1 MPSFSSISNTKGVK
15 YIKVNKISSNGL
27 DRTAYLEQL
36 QSLNIRFD
44 DVGVVEYQI
53 TSAQQFDEYY
63 LFGIDVDQTLT
74 NQYGTLQYPISSS
87 TDNEIKDYH
96 LDARKS
102 YSSFYLL
109 SSSIGLIPPSPI
121 TVSSIIN
128 YTSIPIDASDYFIT
142 SSGLYTLGVTPNL
155 NNTHF
160 YSTAS
165 FWITGSGTS
174 GTYVNVNSF
183 LILIRNN
190 TVLGALSNL
199 SQTPVNFYNISN
211 GNDIQIIHSHS
222 FNSSGLTNNL
232 LEGDSISLAVCT
244 TQPLS
249 SPGGTS
255 VFLFKQLKFE
265 ISQSIP
271 PTSSIQVTAFNPDE
285 INFYY
290 SDYNALYGNALLPEY
305 SQYRMEANYNNQLF
319 PVNFNQLIDGTGL
332 RAKVQDS
339 NYASKAWSTIR
350 YDGSKY
356 SSISSTLNNG
366 FNAPSQPLISN
377 TLDSG
382 YGALPVAEQNET
394 YFAYFD
400 SVGGTNPEII
410 DQTAYLIK
418 YIIDDEGNTVNP
430 ESILNPFASTQQ
442 NIALNNLIDA
452 FEPGKNAI
460 VSLVSNDPLLTENPN
475 DDALVGTYTIT
486 HVGRIDTIAV
496 SQTGQNIVDY
506 TSSIP
511 FTPPTSNYANYDYS
525 FLAKWASPQ
534 ILTGSVTGAFVPIK
548 YSNVTFNPNFDYD
561 PTTYSYGIPNNT
573 SEFSNPLRFIATLE
587 VAGAYAINTSNAS
600 DYGEG
605 YNSIDNIPTT
615 FNLRIVTSSVFS
627 PTVYDHVIAT
637 STNLVQTSLSSF
649 INVSSSF
656 RNFTLGSRVRVEMN
670 VTPDSDYY
678 TSPPSIHAQNTNNSK
693 FFLQSSYGNILTASA
708 NYWTTGSNNDRY
720 LTASA
725 ELTNY
730 YNLGY
735 IQQLPPSSSA
745 FGFNNIVSP
754 FKPQAGDYIRFEYNS
769 LKVFNV
775 KNIITDS
782 TSSNLVLDLGY
793 PIPAGT
799 IINNFVLYRIINDGT
814 YIILDVQK
822 PVSGSSFT
830 GIIRPQFTSQKL
842 IDSSSIY
849 IQSLVERGVIS

>member
-1 MPSFSSISNTKGVK
+1 MPSFSTISNTKGVK
-15 YIKVNKISSNGL
+15 YVKINKISSNGL

-53 TSAQQFDEYY
+53 ASAQQFDEYY
-63 LFGIDVDQTLT
+63 LFGIDIDQTLT
-74 NQYGTLQYPISSS
+74 NQYGVFQYPISSS

-96 LDARKS
+96 LDARKN

-128 YTSIPIDASDYFIT
+128 YTSIPIDASNYFTT

-160 YSTAS
+160 YSTSS

-190 TVLGALSNL
+190 IVLGALSNL

-222 FNSSGLTNNL
+222 FNSSGLANNL

-271 PTSSIQVTAFNPDE
+271 PTSSIQITAFNPDE
-285 INFYY
+285 LNFYY
-290 SDYNALYGNALLPEY
+290 SDYNALYGNASLPEY
-305 SQYRMEANYNNQLF
+305 SQYRMEADYNNQLF
-319 PVNFNQLIDGTGL
+319 PVNFNQLINGTGL

-350 YDGSKY
+350 YDGSQY
-356 SSISSTLNNG
+356 SSISSILNNG
-366 FNAPSQPLISN
+366 FNAPSQPLIAN

-382 YGALPVAEQNET
+382 YGALPAAEQNET

-400 SVGGTNPEII
+400 SVGGANPEII

-430 ESILNPFASTQQ
+430 ESILNPFASAQQ
-442 NIALNNLIDA
+442 NIALNNLIDT
-452 FEPGKNAI
+452 FEPGKNAV
-460 VSLVSNDPLLTENPN
+460 VSLISNDPLLTENPN
-475 DDALVGTYTIT
+475 DDALVGTYGIT

-496 SQTGQNIVDY
+496 SQTGPNIVNY
-506 TSSIP
+506 TSSLP
-511 FTPPTSNYANYDYS
+511 FTPPTSTYANYDYS

-534 ILTGSVTGAFVPIK
+534 IITGSVTGSFVPIK
-548 YSNVTFNPNFDYD
+548 YSNATLNPNFNYD
-561 PTTYSYGIPNNT
+561 PTTFSYGIPNNT
-573 SEFSNPLRFIATLE
+573 SEFSNPLKFIATLQ
-587 VAGAYAINTSNAS
+587 VGSAFNINANPYDENNNQA
-600 DYGEG
+600 
-605 YNSIDNIPTT
+605 IPTL
-615 FNLRIVTSSVFS
+615 FKLRIVTSSTFN
-627 PTVYDHVIAT
+627 PNVYDYVLAT
-637 STNLVQTSLSSF
+637 STNTVTTLLSAF

-656 RNFTLGSRVRVEMN
+656 VNFTSGSRIRVEMN
-670 VTPDSDYY
+670 VNWNGGMM
-678 TSPPSIHAQNTNNSK
+678 PPSIDQTNNSK
-693 FFLQSSYGNILTASA
+693 FFLQSSYGNITTASA
-708 NYWTTGSNNDRY
+708 HYWTTGSNNDRY
-720 LTASA
+720 LTASV

-754 FKPQAGDYIRFEYNS
+754 FKPQPGDYIRFEYNP
-769 LKVFNV
+769 LKVFNI
-775 KNIITDS
+775 KNIITNT
-782 TSSNLVLDLGY
+782 TSSNLILDVGY

-799 IINNFVLYRIINDGT
+799 VIDNFVLYRIINDGT
-814 YIILDVQK
+814 YVILDVQK

-830 GIIRPQFTSQKL
+830 GIIRPQFISQKL

>member
-1 MPSFSSISNTKGVK
+1 MPSFSAISNTKGVK

-36 QSLNIRFD
+36 QSINIRFD
-44 DVGVVEYQI
+44 DVGIVEYQI
-53 TSAQQFDEYY
+53 VSAQQFDEYY
-63 LFGIDVDQTLT
+63 LFGIDIDQTLT

-87 TDNEIKDYH
+87 TDSEIKNYH
-96 LDARKS
+96 LDARKN

-109 SSSIGLIPPSPI
+109 SSSIGIIPPTPLN
-121 TVSSIIN
+121 VSSIIN
-128 YTSIPIDASDYFIT
+128 YTSVPIDASNYFIS
-142 SSGLYTLGVTPNL
+142 SSGSYILGVTPNI

-165 FWITGSGTS
+165 FWVTGSGTP

-183 LILIRNN
+183 PILVRNN
-190 TVLGALSNL
+190 AIVGALSGV
-199 SQTPVNFYNISN
+199 SQTLVNFASISN

-222 FNSSGLTNNL
+222 FNNGVTNNL
-232 LEGDSISLAVCT
+232 LEGDSILLAVCT
-244 TQPLS
+244 TQPLL
-249 SPGGTS
+249 SPGGAS

-271 PTSSIQVTAFNPDE
+271 PTSSTQVTAFNPDE

-290 SDYNALYGNALLPEY
+290 SDYNALYRNALLPEY
-305 SQYRMEANYNNQLF
+305 SQYRMEADYNNQLF
-319 PVNFNQLIDGTGL
+319 PVNFNQLINGTAL

-339 NYASKAWSTIR
+339 NYTSKAWSTIR
-350 YDGSKY
+350 YDGSQY
-356 SSISSTLNNG
+356 SSISSILNNG
-366 FNAPSQPLISN
+366 FNAPSQPAIAN

-382 YGALPVAEQNET
+382 YGALPAAEQNET
-394 YFAYFD
+394 FFAYFD

-430 ESILNPFASTQQ
+430 ESILNPFSSAQQ
-442 NIALNNLIDA
+442 NTALNNLIDT
-452 FEPGKNAI
+452 FEPGKNAV
-460 VSLVSNDPLLTENPN
+460 VSLISNDPLLTQNPN
-475 DDALVGTYTIT
+475 DDALVGTHTIT

-506 TSSIP
+506 TSSLP

-534 ILTGSVTGAFVPIK
+534 IITGSVTGSYVPIK
-548 YSNVTFNPNFDYD
+548 YSNATLNPNFNYD

-587 VAGAYAINTSNAS
+587 ARSALQLNFNPYDEQGNEA
-600 DYGEG
+600 
-605 YNSIDNIPTT
+605 IPTIY
-615 FNLRIVTSSVFS
+615 NLRIVTSSTFT
-627 PTVYDHVIAT
+627 PNVYDYVLAT
-637 STNLVQTSLSSF
+637 STNNVLTSLSAF

-656 RNFTLGSRVRVEMN
+656 LNFTSGSRIRVEMN
-670 VTPDSDYY
+670 VNWNGSGQI
-678 TSPPSIHAQNTNNSK
+678 PPSIIQTNNSK
-693 FFLQSSYGNILTASA
+693 FFLQSSYGNITTASA
-708 NYWTTGSNNDRY
+708 HYWTTGSNNDRY

-735 IQQLPPSSSA
+735 KQQLPPSSSV
-745 FGFNNIVSP
+745 FGFNDIVSP
-754 FKPQAGDYIRFEYNS
+754 FKPQPGDYIRFEYNT
-769 LKVFNV
+769 LKVFNI
-775 KNIITDS
+775 KNIISDPS
-782 TSSNLVLDLGY
+782 SSNLVLDLGY

-799 IINNFVLYRIINDGT
+799 IIDNFVLYRIVNDGT

-822 PVSGSSFT
+822 PASGSSFT
-830 GIIRPQFTSQKL
+830 GLIRPQFISQKL

-849 IQSLVERGVIS
+849 VQSLVERGVIS

>member
-1 MPSFSSISNTKGVK
+1 MPSFSAISNTKGVK

-96 LDARKS
+96 LDARKNYTTDFLIS
-102 YSSFYLL
+102 SSFNPLNPNSTPIKITGYSSLIIDEQSYFN
-109 SSSIGLIPPSPI
+109 SSSG
-121 TVSSIIN
+121 T
-128 YTSIPIDASDYFIT
+128 
-142 SSGLYTLGVTPNL
+142 YTLGNTPNIVT
-155 NNTHF
+155 NKF
-160 YSTAS
+160 CYTAS
-165 FWITGSGTS
+165 FWIRGNGSPY
-174 GTYVNVNSF
+174 TYVNIHPIVLLTRGGSTSYTAD
-183 LILIRNN
+183 ILDP
-190 TVLGALSNL
+190 VL
-199 SQTPVNFYNISN
+199 VNFSDITN
-211 GNDIQIIHSHS
+211 GNDLNIIHSGS
-222 FNSSGLTNNL
+222 ITSSAVFNNL
-232 LEGDSISLAVCT
+232 LEGDTLSLGIFT
-244 TQPLS
+244 SQPALPLL
-249 SPGGTS
+249 PGGS
-255 VFLFKQLKFE
+255 DVYLFKQLKFE
-265 ISQSIP
+265 ISQSVP

-350 YDGSKY
+350 YDGSQY
-356 SSISSTLNNG
+356 SSISSILNNG
-366 FNAPSQPLISN
+366 FNAPSQPLVAN

-382 YGALPVAEQNET
+382 YGALPAAEQNET
-394 YFAYFD
+394 YFAYFNGI
-400 SVGGTNPEII
+400 GGTNPEII
-410 DQTAYLIK
+410 DQTAYFIK

-430 ESILNPFASTQQ
+430 ESILNPFASAQQ
-442 NIALNNLIDA
+442 NIALNNLIDT
-452 FEPGKNAI
+452 FEPGKNAV
-460 VSLVSNDPLLTENPN
+460 VSLISNDPLLTENPN
-475 DDALVGTYTIT
+475 DDALVGTYNIT

-496 SQTGQNIVDY
+496 SQTGPNIVNY
-506 TSSIP
+506 TSSLP

-534 ILTGSVTGAFVPIK
+534 IITGSVTGSFVPIK
-548 YSNVTFNPNFDYD
+548 YSNATLNPNLNYDPVTF
-561 PTTYSYGIPNNT
+561 SYGIPNNT
-573 SEFSNPLRFIATLE
+573 SDFSNPLKFIATLE
-587 VAGAYAINTSNAS
+587 ARSAIQLNFNPN
-600 DYGEG
+600 DQQ
-605 YNSIDNIPTT
+605 NSEAILTIY
-615 FNLRIVTSSVFS
+615 NLRIVTSSTFT
-627 PTVYDHVIAT
+627 PNVYDYVLAT
-637 STNLVQTSLSSF
+637 STNNVQTLLSANINISSLF
-649 INVSSSF
+649 L
-656 RNFTLGSRVRVEMN
+656 NFTSGSRIRVEMN
-670 VTPDSDYY
+670 VNWNGGQI
-678 TSPPSIHAQNTNNSK
+678 PPTIYQTNNSK
-693 FFLQSSYGNILTASA
+693 FFLQSSYGNIITASA

-754 FKPQAGDYIRFEYNS
+754 FKPQPGDYIRFEYNP
-769 LKVFNV
+769 LKVFNI
-775 KNIITDS
+775 KNILIDS

-799 IINNFVLYRIINDGT
+799 IIDNFVLYRIINDGT
-814 YIILDVQK
+814 YVILDVQK
-822 PVSGSSFT
+822 PAAGSSFT

-849 IQSLVERGVIS
+849 IQNLVEKGVIS

>member
-1 MPSFSSISNTKGVK
+1 MPSFSTIYNTKGVK

-74 NQYGTLQYPISSS
+74 NQYGVLQYPISSS

-96 LDARKS
+96 LDTRKN

-121 TVSSIIN
+121 TVSSIID
-128 YTSIPIDASDYFIT
+128 YTSVPIDASNYFIT
-142 SSGLYTLGVTPNL
+142 SSGLYTLGVTPNI

-165 FWITGSGTS
+165 LWITGSGTS

-222 FNSSGLTNNL
+222 FNSSGLANNL

-265 ISQSIP
+265 ISQSVP

-350 YDGSKY
+350 YDGSQY
-356 SSISSTLNNG
+356 SSISSILNNG
-366 FNAPSQPLISN
+366 FNAPSQPIIAN

-382 YGALPVAEQNET
+382 YGALPAAEQNET

-400 SVGGTNPEII
+400 GIGGTNPEII
-410 DQTAYLIK
+410 DQTAYFIK

-430 ESILNPFASTQQ
+430 ESIFNPFASAQQ

-452 FEPGKNAI
+452 FEPGKNAV
-460 VSLVSNDPLLTENPN
+460 VSLISNDPLLTENPN
-475 DDALVGTYTIT
+475 DDALVGTYNIT

-496 SQTGQNIVDY
+496 SQTGPNIVNY
-506 TSSIP
+506 TSFLP

-525 FLAKWASPQ
+525 FLAKWSSPQ
-534 ILTGSVTGAFVPIK
+534 ILTGSVTGAFIPIK
-548 YSNVTFNPNFDYD
+548 YSNATLNPNFNYD
-561 PTTYSYGIPNNT
+561 PTTFSYGIPNNT
-573 SEFSNPLRFIATLE
+573 SEFSNPLKFIATLQ
-587 VAGAYAINTSNAS
+587 VGSAVFNPSGGDDFPGIAQ
-600 DYGEG
+600 
-605 YNSIDNIPTT
+605 TT
-615 FNLRIVTSSVFS
+615 TYLRIVTSSAS
-627 PTVYDHVIAT
+627 TPTIYDYVLAESIINNYATGLQQTIIA
-637 STNLVQTSLSSF
+637 
-649 INVSSSF
+649 NVSSNYV
-656 RNFTLGSRVRVEMN
+656 NFSSGSRIRAEMKITYDN
-670 VTPDSDYY
+670 DQTNGTTTPPFIFNFND
-678 TSPPSIHAQNTNNSK
+678 SK
-693 FFLQSSYGNILTASA
+693 FFLQSSYGNITTASV

-745 FGFNNIVSP
+745 FGFNDIVSP
-754 FKPQAGDYIRFEYNS
+754 FNPQAGDYIRFEYNP

-775 KNIITDS
+775 KNIITDP

-814 YIILDVQK
+814 YVILDVQK

-842 IDSSSIY
+842 IDSSSTY
-849 IQSLVERGVIS
+849 IQNLVEKGVIS

>member
-1 MPSFSSISNTKGVK
+1 MPSFSTISNTKGVK
-15 YIKVNKISSNGL
+15 YVKINKISSNGL

-53 TSAQQFDEYY
+53 ASAQQFDEYY
-63 LFGIDVDQTLT
+63 LFGIDIDQTLT
-74 NQYGTLQYPISSS
+74 NQYGVFQYPISSS

-96 LDARKS
+96 LDARKN

-128 YTSIPIDASDYFIT
+128 YTSIPIDASNYFTT

-160 YSTAS
+160 YSTSS

-190 TVLGALSNL
+190 IVLGALSNL

-222 FNSSGLTNNL
+222 FNSSGLANNL

-271 PTSSIQVTAFNPDE
+271 PTSSIQITAFNPDE
-285 INFYY
+285 LNFYY
-290 SDYNALYGNALLPEY
+290 SDYNALYGNASLPEY
-305 SQYRMEANYNNQLF
+305 SQYRMEADYNNQLF
-319 PVNFNQLIDGTGL
+319 PVNFNQLINGTGL

-350 YDGSKY
+350 YDGSQY
-356 SSISSTLNNG
+356 SSISSILNNG
-366 FNAPSQPLISN
+366 FNAPSQPLIAN

-382 YGALPVAEQNET
+382 YGALPAAEQNET

-400 SVGGTNPEII
+400 SVGGANPEII

-430 ESILNPFASTQQ
+430 ESILNPFASAQQ
-442 NIALNNLIDA
+442 NIALNNLIDT
-452 FEPGKNAI
+452 FEPGKNAT
-460 VSLVSNDPLLTENPN
+460 VSLISNDPLLTENPN
-475 DDALVGTYTIT
+475 DDALVGTYGIT

-496 SQTGQNIVDY
+496 SQTGPNIVNY
-506 TSSIP
+506 TSSLP
-511 FTPPTSNYANYDYS
+511 FTPPTSTYANYDYS

-534 ILTGSVTGAFVPIK
+534 IITGSVTGSFVPIK
-548 YSNVTFNPNFDYD
+548 YSNATLNPNFNYD
-561 PTTYSYGIPNNT
+561 PTTFSYGIPNNT
-573 SEFSNPLRFIATLE
+573 SEFSNPLKFIATLQ
-587 VAGAYAINTSNAS
+587 VGSAFNINANPYDENNNQA
-600 DYGEG
+600 
-605 YNSIDNIPTT
+605 IPTL
-615 FNLRIVTSSVFS
+615 FKLRIVTSSTFN
-627 PTVYDHVIAT
+627 PNVYDYVLAT
-637 STNLVQTSLSSF
+637 STNTVTTLLSAF

-656 RNFTLGSRVRVEMN
+656 VNFTSGSRIRVEMN
-670 VTPDSDYY
+670 VNWNGGMM
-678 TSPPSIHAQNTNNSK
+678 PPSIDQTNNSK
-693 FFLQSSYGNILTASA
+693 FFLQSSYGNITTASA
-708 NYWTTGSNNDRY
+708 HYWTTGSNNDRY
-720 LTASA
+720 LTASV

-754 FKPQAGDYIRFEYNS
+754 FKPQPGDYIRFEYNP
-769 LKVFNV
+769 LKVFNI
-775 KNIITDS
+775 KNIITNT
-782 TSSNLVLDLGY
+782 TSSNLILDVGY

-799 IINNFVLYRIINDGT
+799 VIDNFVLYRIINDGT
-814 YIILDVQK
+814 YVILDVQK

-830 GIIRPQFTSQKL
+830 GIIRPQFISQKL

>member
-1 MPSFSSISNTKGVK
+1 MPSFSTISNTKGVK
-15 YIKVNKISSNGL
+15 YVKINKISSNGL

-36 QSLNIRFD
+36 QSINIRFD

-53 TSAQQFDEYY
+53 VSAQQFDEYY

-96 LDARKS
+96 LDARKN

-128 YTSIPIDASDYFIT
+128 YTSIPIDASNYFTT

-165 FWITGSGTS
+165 FWITGSGIS

-183 LILIRNN
+183 LILTRNN
-190 TVLGALSNL
+190 VVLGALSGI
-199 SQTPVNFYNISN
+199 SQTYVDFYNISN
-211 GNDIQIIHSHS
+211 GNDIQITHSHS
-222 FNSSGLTNNL
+222 FSSGVANNL

-271 PTSSIQVTAFNPDE
+271 PTSSTQITAFNPDE

-290 SDYNALYGNALLPEY
+290 SDYNALYGNASLPEY
-305 SQYRMEANYNNQLF
+305 SQYRMEANYNNQTL
-319 PVNFNQLIDGTGL
+319 PVNFNQLINGTAL

-339 NYASKAWSTIR
+339 NYTSKAWSTIR
-350 YDGSKY
+350 YDGSQY
-356 SSISSTLNNG
+356 SSISSILNNG
-366 FNAPSQPLISN
+366 FNAPSQPLVAN

-382 YGALPVAEQNET
+382 YGALPAAEQNET

-400 SVGGTNPEII
+400 GVGGTNPEII

-442 NIALNNLIDA
+442 NTALNNLINT
-452 FEPGKNAI
+452 FEPGKNAA
-460 VSLVSNDPLLTENPN
+460 VSLISNDPLLTENPN
-475 DDALVGTYTIT
+475 DDALVGTYNIT

-496 SQTGQNIVDY
+496 SQTGPNIVNY
-506 TSSIP
+506 TASLP
-511 FTPPTSNYANYDYS
+511 FTPPTSTYANYDYS
-525 FLAKWASPQ
+525 FLANWATPQ
-534 ILTGSVTGAFVPIK
+534 IITGSVTGSFVPIK
-548 YSNVTFNPNFDYD
+548 YSNATLNPNFNYD
-561 PTTYSYGIPNNT
+561 PVTFSYGIPNNT
-573 SEFSNPLRFIATLE
+573 SEFSNPLRFIASLQ
-587 VAGAYAINTSNAS
+587 V
-600 DYGEG
+600 
-605 YNSIDNIPTT
+605 NSAVQLNFNPNDEDNNQAIPTIYK
-615 FNLRIVTSSVFS
+615 LRIVTSSTFT
-627 PTVYDHVIAT
+627 PNVYDYVLAT
-637 STNLVQTSLSSF
+637 STNNITTLLSSF

-656 RNFTLGSRVRVEMN
+656 VNFTSGSRIRVEMN
-670 VTPDSDYY
+670 VNWNGNETF
-678 TSPPSIHAQNTNNSK
+678 PPSIYQTNNSK
-693 FFLQSSYGNILTASA
+693 FFLQSSYGNIITASA
-708 NYWTTGSNNDRY
+708 HYWTTGSNNDRY
-720 LTASA
+720 LTASV

-735 IQQLPPSSSA
+735 TQQLPPSSSA

-754 FKPQAGDYIRFEYNS
+754 FKPQPGDYIRFEYNP
-769 LKVFNV
+769 LKVFNI
-775 KNIITDS
+775 KNIITNS
-782 TSSNLVLDLGY
+782 TSSNLILDVGY

-799 IINNFVLYRIINDGT
+799 VIDNFVLYRIVNDGT

-822 PVSGSSFT
+822 PASGSSFT
-830 GIIRPQFTSQKL
+830 GIIRPQFISQKL